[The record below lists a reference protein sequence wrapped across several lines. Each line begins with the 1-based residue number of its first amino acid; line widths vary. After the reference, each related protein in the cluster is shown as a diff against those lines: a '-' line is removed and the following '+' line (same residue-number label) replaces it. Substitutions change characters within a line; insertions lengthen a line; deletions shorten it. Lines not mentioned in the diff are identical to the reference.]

1 MQKNRNSKFG
11 FFNPRIFAAFLLC
24 SMGTWLA
31 MFSFAAPTS
40 STTDT
45 FTPVVITSVV
55 NRISPAVRD
64 LPKVAPTGASEIG
77 DNLPPIRPN
86 HPVPAGFVDSALQTV
101 PAALAAP
108 TPMANFEGQGSVDSG
123 GSAAGCTCA
132 PPDTNGAVGPNQY
145 VQMVNSVVSVYDK
158 AGTRLSGPT
167 PINALW

>member
-1 MQKNRNSKFG
+1 MQKNNDSHSG
-11 FFNPRIFAAFLLC
+11 FFNPRNFVAFLLC

-31 MFSFAAPTS
+31 MLSFAAPTPS
-40 STTDT
+40 TITTDT
-45 FTPVVITSVV
+45 FKPLVILSIA
-55 NRISPAVRD
+55 NRTSPALRD
-64 LPKVAPTGASEIG
+64 LPRTAPIGPSEIG

-145 VQMVNSVVSVYDK
+145 VQMVNSVVSVY
-158 AGTRLSGPT
+158 
-167 PINALW
+167 